1 MKKIFTENE
10 YSEITKAVEKAPER
24 GIQRK
29 IIAVK
34 MVMESASS
42 DEITKYTGYKA
53 NYVYEIVA
61 KYKATGIKALCD
73 QRCGG
78 NHRRYSEEKEAEIFE
93 EVKTEAEK
101 GVFPRISEI
110 KAKIEE
116 KVGEEIPQSTFYE
129 MVHRQKG
136 RKVKPRGQNPG
147 KADQKK
153 LKMRSC
159 R

>member
-1 MKKIFTENE
+1 MKIIFTENE
-10 YSEITKAVEKAPER
+10 YVEINKAVEKPPER
-24 GIQRK
+24 AIQRK

-34 MVMESASS
+34 MAMECASA
-42 DEITKYTGYKA
+42 DEITKYTCYNA

-61 KYKATGIKALCD
+61 KYKSAGIKALCE

-78 NHRRYSEEKEAEIFE
+78 NHRRYSEEKEAELFE
-93 EVKTEAEK
+93 EVKTEAQK

-110 KAKIEE
+110 KTKIEG

-129 MVHRQKG
+129 MVHRQQG

-147 KADQKK
+147 RADKKK
-153 LKMRSC
+153 LKMRNC
-159 R
+159 Q